1 MLYIY
6 ILFLFSITTIS
17 FLFLYQ
23 FVFDIEFLKVLPPA
37 IPILLLVALFT
48 LFERKILG
56 GIQRRRG
63 PNVVGAFGLLQPIAD
78 AFKLILKET
87 IIPGFSNIGL
97 FILAPISIFSFSLL
111 NWSIL
116 PLDYGILLA
125 DINLGV
131 LFLFSVSSLGV
142 YSIIISGWS
151 SNSKYAFLG
160 SLRSAAQFISYEV
173 SIGIIIMVVLMHVNT
188 LNLTEIVLFQSNYWF
203 FYLFFFNFILF
214 FIAVLAETNRVPFD
228 LPEAESELVSGYN
241 VEYAATTFV
250 LFFLAE
256 YSNILIM
263 SILIV
268 ILFFGGWFP
277 FFNFSI
283 FFLIPG
289 WIYMIFKVCFIIFL
303 IILVRATVPRY
314 RYDQLMN
321 IGWKVLLP
329 ISLAFLLFY
338 SIFLFILC

>member
-1 MLYIY
+1 MFVIYIY
-6 ILFLFSITTIS
+6 LLFFFSVII

-48 LFERKILG
+48 LLERKILG

-63 PNVVGAFGLLQPIAD
+63 PNVVGAFGILQPIAD
-78 AFKLILKET
+78 ALKLIFKET
-87 IIPGFSNIGL
+87 VIPGLSNIGL
-97 FILAPISIFSFSLL
+97 FILAPVSIFSFSLL

-116 PLDYGILLA
+116 PLDYGVILS
-125 DINLGV
+125 DINLGL

-160 SLRSAAQFISYEV
+160 SLRAAAQFISYEV
-173 SIGIIIMVVLMHVNT
+173 SIGIILMVVLMHVNT
-188 LNLTEIVLFQSNYWF
+188 LNLSEIVLFQKNYWF

-256 YSNILIM
+256 YSNILVM
-263 SILIV
+263 SILISV
-268 ILFFGGWFP
+268 LFFGGWLP

-289 WIYMIFKVCFIIFL
+289 WIYLVLKVCFIIFL

-329 ISLAFLLFY
+329 ISLGFLLFY
-338 SIFLFILC
+338 SVFLFILC